1 MAPEALPMR
10 IPLHD
15 PDFYLGDPFPAY
27 AWLRRHAPVYRNP
40 ETGWW
45 AISRYDD
52 VRFVSSRPELFTST
66 RGIMIPE
73 SGGVN
78 PDQLGLLIFK
88 DPPVH
93 RSLRKLV
100 IDSFTPARI
109 AALEPRLREIA
120 RGLRAELRPGRALD
134 FAEAIAA
141 PLPTLV
147 IAEMLG
153 APSEDWPRFRI
164 WSDAVI
170 GIEDPAQPV
179 GIATAQAELHA
190 YFSKLIEQRRRA
202 PADDLISKLLA
213 ARVDGQ
219 SLSRQDVYEFCWL
232 LLIAGNETTR
242 NLIALGTKALLE
254 HPEQLRQLQADPSLL
269 PGAIEEMLRWCNPVA
284 HMMRTATTE
293 VEIRGQKILAGERVV
308 MLYGAAN
315 RDEEV
320 FGADAE
326 LFRIK
331 RHPNRHLQFGFGEHI
346 CIGAHLSRLEARVM
360 FEELL
365 PLLERTA
372 LAGPVVRIRSS
383 MVPGVRHMPVRL
395 AA

>member
-1 MAPEALPMR
+1 MDH
-10 IPLHD
+10 PLHD

-27 AWLRRHAPVYRNP
+27 RWLRRHAPVYWH
-40 ETGWW
+40 EACGWW
-45 AISRYDD
+45 ALSRYED
-52 VRFVSSRPELFTST
+52 VRFVSSRPDLFTST

-73 SGGVN
+73 SGGVS

-88 DPPVH
+88 DPPLH

-100 IDSFTPARI
+100 VDSFTPAKV

-120 RGLRAELRPGRALD
+120 RGLAARLREGGDLD
-134 FAEAIAA
+134 FAEEIAA

-147 IAEMLG
+147 IAELIG

-179 GIATAQAELHA
+179 GIAEAQAGLAA
-190 YFSKLIEQRRRA
+190 YFGALIEARRRA
-202 PADDLISKLLA
+202 PAGDVISRLLA
-213 ARVDGQ
+213 ARVDGEA
-219 SLSRQDVYEFCWL
+219 LSTQDIYEFCWL

-242 NLIALGTKALLE
+242 NLIALGTQALLA
-254 HPEQLRQLQADPSLL
+254 HPDQLRALQADPGLL
-269 PGAIEEMLRWCNPVA
+269 PGAIEEMLRWCNPVT
-284 HMMRTATTE
+284 HMTRTATAD
-293 VEIRGQKILAGERVV
+293 VELRGQKIRAGQCVV
-308 MLYGAAN
+308 LLYGAAN

-320 FGADAE
+320 FAPDPE
-326 LFRIK
+326 QFRIT

-346 CIGAHLSRLEARVM
+346 CIGAHLARLEARVM

-365 PLLERTA
+365 PLLGQAA

-383 MVPGVRHMPVRL
+383 MVPGVRHMPLHL